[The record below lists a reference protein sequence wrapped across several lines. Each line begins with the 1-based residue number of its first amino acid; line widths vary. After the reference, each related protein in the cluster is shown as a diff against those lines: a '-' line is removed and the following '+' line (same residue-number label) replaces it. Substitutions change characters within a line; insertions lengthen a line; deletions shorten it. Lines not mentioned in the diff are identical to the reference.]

1 MSPTTASRVV
11 FEQFTSQALADNPL
25 GDPSTRTVPVYLP
38 PGYDQEP
45 DRRYP
50 VIYILAGFGSRGL
63 ALLNDFLWEEN
74 IQQRLDRL
82 IAQGDLPPVI
92 AVLPDAS
99 TRYGGSQYLNSS
111 ALGRYEDHILEL
123 VEAIDARYRTLPD
136 PAHRAIM
143 GHSSGGYGAITLAM
157 KHPDRFGL
165 VADHAGDKYFEL
177 AYQPDFPK
185 LLRFFLQHGW
195 EGVRALLADPG
206 AYQPKDGLFFATLNL
221 LAMSAAYS
229 PNPYA
234 ELGFD
239 LPLDP
244 ETGALRPEVWAR
256 WQAHDPIHLVGVY
269 REALASLRFLYLDC
283 GLYDEYNLLYGARQM
298 NQRLTAYGIAHV
310 YEEFP
315 GGHRGTKYRFDVSLR
330 LMGALWKDEGL

>member
-1 MSPTTASRVV
+1 MPSESSSRVV
-11 FEQFTSQALADNPL
+11 FERFTSQALVDNPL
-25 GDPSTRTVPVYLP
+25 GDPVTRVVPVYLP

-45 DRRYP
+45 ERRYP
-50 VIYILAGFGSRGL
+50 TIYILAGFGSRGL
-63 ALLNDFLWEEN
+63 AMLNDSLWEEN

-82 IAQGDLPPVI
+82 IREGDLPPVI

-123 VEAIDARYRTLPD
+123 VDFIDARYRTLAD
-136 PAHRAIM
+136 RDHRAIM

-177 AYQPDFPK
+177 AYQPEFPK
-185 LLRFFLQHGW
+185 LLRF
-195 EGVRALLADPG
+195 ALLQGREGLRKLLENPA

-221 LAMSAAYS
+221 LAMAAAYS

-234 ELGFD
+234 EWGFD
-239 LPLDP
+239 LPLDLD
-244 ETGALRPEVWAR
+244 TGALRPEVWAR
-256 WQAHDPIHLVGVY
+256 WQAHDPIHLAGVY
-269 REALASLRFLYLDC
+269 RDALASLRFLYLDC

-298 NQRLTAYGIAHV
+298 NQRLTAYGIPHV

-315 GGHRGTKYRFDVSLR
+315 GGHRGTRYRFDVSLR